1 MRCSLIAIMLSRFRM
16 TVVDCLDEY
25 ENMGHHIFGKPRPL
39 SQRNI
44 GIVPWPK
51 YSADAMERVFKD
63 VAERRRQKR
72 SDDLDTSRATF
83 KTIDDTCAM
92 FVNPPSPN
100 DLPKSTSDHRLTN
113 EQLRDHET
121 KNSRTR
127 GQRRNNVPDPI
138 I

>member
-1 MRCSLIAIMLSRFRM
+1 
-16 TVVDCLDEY
+16 
-25 ENMGHHIFGKPRPL
+25 
-39 SQRNI
+39 
-44 GIVPWPK
+44 
-51 YSADAMERVFKD
+51 
-63 VAERRRQKR
+63 
-72 SDDLDTSRATF
+72 
-83 KTIDDTCAM
+83 M

-113 EQLRDHET
+113 EKLRDHET